1 MDPSARNRLLGTGVT
16 GPILQHHEMG
26 GVRTRTLKSE
36 LRLARLTVVVSLS
49 VPYAFR
55 QLCIADVSP
64 ADLSCISSF
73 GGSIPLR
80 LPSDWIG
87 VCRCWWWCTAARA
100 VH

>member
-1 MDPSARNRLLGTGVT
+1 
-16 GPILQHHEMG
+16 MG

-64 ADLSCISSF
+64 ADLSCSYLYLLLRWFDSS
-73 GGSIPLR
+73 PL
-80 LPSDWIG
+80 
-87 VCRCWWWCTAARA
+87 A
-100 VH
+100 V